1 VSQAAADFDASLE
14 DEDDEG
20 ESLAA
25 SRLLSIIERIER
37 LDEEIAGLRD
47 DRKDILSEAKS
58 AGFEPQI
65 IQKVVALRKKTREAR
80 EEERE
85 LTDLYLSAIGE

>member
-47 DRKDILSEAKS
+47 DRKDILAEAKS